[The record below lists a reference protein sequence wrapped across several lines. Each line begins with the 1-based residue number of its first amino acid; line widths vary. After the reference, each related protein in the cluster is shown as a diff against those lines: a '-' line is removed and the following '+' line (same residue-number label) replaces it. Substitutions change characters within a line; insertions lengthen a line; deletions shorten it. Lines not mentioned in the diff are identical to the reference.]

1 MKNSFLDM
9 VNTYNTDNQA
19 LCTFKSVDETY
30 YTFVAKFWFFKLYLR
45 EIKRQKNENRI
56 LVYINTVIINPVDY
70 LIEESSDGVNIK
82 FKKSNFPYVLNER
95 DKVYLSADVE
105 YRG

>member
-1 MKNSFLDM
+1 M
-9 VNTYNTDNQA
+9 V
-19 LCTFKSVDETY
+19 
-30 YTFVAKFWFFKLYLR
+30 
-45 EIKRQKNENRI
+45 
-56 LVYINTVIINPVDY
+56 INPVDY

-82 FKKSNFPYVLNER
+82 FKKSNFPYVLNEG